1 MGWGEGKKLHL
12 NIVGTRI
19 LVTCCLNELFYLL
32 IKLFIF
38 VLGFSK
44 NDPKCL
50 GLLSGSHI
58 HIIPQLDPDGHQR
71 AVLGDCS
78 GHQSTGTSEFHSLS
92 LEDPKLQ
99 ALQAEFDTNQFRLV
113 VSLAA
118 GGQYIV

>member
-1 MGWGEGKKLHL
+1 MDK
-12 NIVGTRI
+12 
-19 LVTCCLNELFYLL
+19 C
-32 IKLFIF
+32 FISGF
-38 VLGFSK
+38 VK

-50 GLLSGSHI
+50 GLLSQIHL
-58 HIIPQLDPDGHQR
+58 HIIPQLDPDGHHR

-92 LEDPKLQ
+92 LEDTKLQ
-99 ALQAEFDTNQFRLV
+99 ALQAEFDARQFRLV